1 MSGEGFALKEEP
13 TRHCWGAMHPIASL
27 RVASSSFAVMKM
39 TGHFDPDAASR
50 RRSSVPKSPEVDVEQ
65 QAGCRLHA
73 VAIEQSLGRGERPA
87 VDTVVRQQ
95 PCHAMPALSSTT
107 ITTVGGAISVSSTE
121 ARIYGL
127 RGSANP

>member
-87 VDTVVRQQ
+87 VDAVVRLSAAPY
-95 PCHAMPALSSTT
+95 PCPAPRR
-107 ITTVGGAISVSSTE
+107 VFMA
-121 ARIYGL
+121 L